1 MSGRACVLVVAPE
14 LHARDGG
21 VQMYG
26 RTLVRALLA
35 VLPGGAGLEVFARN
49 DAPGAASLQPRGRLV
64 GCGSRSGV
72 LAELRL
78 SLAVLRAARS
88 SRPAL
93 IVSTHPQF
101 APLLWMAGRIS
112 GATTWCACHGID
124 VWQLR
129 PGLRRWALRRLDCL
143 LPVSRFTRDQLQRQL
158 GRSCPVLTVLPNSF
172 DARRFS
178 PGPRPP
184 QLLRRYGLQPD
195 QPVVFCLTRL
205 SSTDRYK
212 RVDALIEALP
222 SLQPHVP
229 GLLLVIGGCGDD
241 RSRLEALVCRHG
253 LSDAV
258 VFAGAIADDELVD
271 HYRLAT
277 VFALPSEGE
286 GFGIVFLEAMGCGCP
301 VLAGDRDASP
311 DPLGDGAY
319 GLLVD
324 PRQPLAPPLLALLQR
339 QGQSLWF
346 DPVRLS
352 RAVADRFGFEALCS
366 HLRQLLP
373 PLS

>member
-1 MSGRACVLVVAPE
+1 MNPRVEVLVVAPE
-14 LHARDGG
+14 LYARDGG

-26 RTLVRALLA
+26 RTLVRALLS
-35 VLPGGAGLEVFARN
+35 VLPASVGLQVYARN
-49 DAPGAASLQPRGRLV
+49 D
-64 GCGSRSGV
+64 RSGMGRCEPRLRV
-72 LAELRL
+72 LGCRSRWGALAELRL
-78 SLAVLRAARS
+78 SVAVLRRAWRR
-88 SRPAL
+88 RPAL
-93 IVSTHPQF
+93 IISTHPQF
-101 APLLWMAGRIS
+101 APLLWLAGVLS
-112 GATTWCACHGID
+112 GAPTWCACHGID

-129 PGLRRWALRRLDCL
+129 PGIRRWALQRLERL

-158 GRSCPVLTVLPNSF
+158 TGCCPELTVLPNSF
-172 DARRFS
+172 DAQRFS
-178 PGPRPP
+178 PGPRPSH
-184 QLLRRYGLQPD
+184 LLRRYGLEPE

-212 RVDALIEALP
+212 RVDALIEAMP
-222 SLQPHVP
+222 SLRQQVP
-229 GLLLVIGGCGDD
+229 GLRLVIGGCGDD
-241 RSRLEALVCRHG
+241 RGRLEALACRHG
-253 LSDAV
+253 LADAV
-258 VFAGAIADDELVD
+258 LFAGAIADDELVD
-271 HYRLAT
+271 HYRLAS

-339 QGQSLWF
+339 QGQPLWF
-346 DPVRLS
+346 DPARLS
-352 RAVADRFGFEALCS
+352 RAVADRFGFEAFCG

-373 PLS
+373 ALR